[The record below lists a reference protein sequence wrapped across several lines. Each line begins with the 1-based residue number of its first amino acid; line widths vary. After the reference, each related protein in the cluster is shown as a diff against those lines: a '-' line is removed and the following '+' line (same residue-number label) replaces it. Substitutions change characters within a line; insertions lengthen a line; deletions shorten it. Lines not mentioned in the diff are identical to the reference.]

1 VDLECPN
8 AFLANP
14 AGVFLS
20 RKQARA
26 TASDKK
32 KERAVKNVS
41 ARTGNRGEF
50 TDGAEE
56 RVDIG
61 VGVGGG
67 RALLGLAGL
76 VGVAIDSL

>member
-1 VDLECPN
+1 MLSSPTPPE
-8 AFLANP
+8 FFS
-14 AGVFLS
+14 AGS
-20 RKQARA
+20 KRERQRARE
-26 TASDKK
+26 K